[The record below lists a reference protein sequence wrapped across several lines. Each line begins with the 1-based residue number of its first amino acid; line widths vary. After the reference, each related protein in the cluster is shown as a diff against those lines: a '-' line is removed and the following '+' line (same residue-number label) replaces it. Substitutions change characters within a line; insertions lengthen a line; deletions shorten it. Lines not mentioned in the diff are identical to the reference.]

1 MTYIDKAKYIM
12 DNYNFCTYQ
21 TPIRYNG
28 MNVADP
34 STYFWRLFT
43 PEYYRISHT
52 KGTFHDSDYVK
63 FLSEY
68 EYKDELSIKTCLERD
83 KKIILQMD
91 LHPCT
96 DNDKPFEIIKNKFF
110 DYMLGKKEIIENMQS
125 GKMVMFLYQGWEAEN
140 YTISHWEDDKY
151 KTFYHMVE
159 DVLQQY
165 GLPYNSIVILNSN
178 VKLHNYK
185 HKVNVIYDNA
195 MEMNSFKR
203 GVSGT
208 EYGIKIKDFDLTYR
222 VDDYLD
228 QVKNSKYRL
237 LRLSRTPHQLR
248 DKMLYYIYKL
258 GIQNK
263 SIIEHRYFD
272 AKNVYDDGYFFDE
285 AKHKVDMDILNNI
298 DKDIPLIASPYEKK
312 QGYHKLHEHP
322 NSPIPFDVYQDT
334 TFSWV
339 STSLP
344 DQADKVFLNQSTFNP
359 ILHYHPV
366 LWHGQKH
373 TTKWF
378 KDFGFKSYEWLFENE
393 SKADNTDSLVERLML
408 NIQDIMNVM
417 NMSNDE
423 LYNRLKDNKDTLQH
437 NRDLLFECK
446 SIERII
452 TKFYETTI

>member
-151 KTFYHMVE
+151 KTFYHMIE

-165 GLPYNSIVILNSN
+165 GLPYNSIIILNSN

-195 MEMNSFKR
+195 MEINSFKR

-208 EYGIKIKDFDLTYR
+208 EYGIKIKDFDLTYK

-248 DKMLYYIYKL
+248 DKMLSYIYKL

-272 AKNVYDDGYFFDE
+272 AKNVYDDRHFFDE

-344 DQADKVFLNQSTFNP
+344 DQVDKVFLNQSTFNP
-359 ILHYHPV
+359 ILHYHPI

-417 NMSNDE
+417 NMSDDE